1 MTASTRTR
9 HVVARGSTLLL
20 AMVLLGVLSVIGVA
34 AVALSSQERTNA
46 AIKTHRDR
54 LIACAQA
61 AQGKIYA
68 EMLQYGPSYLGSS
81 QLVPEMRLTDG
92 TVLSAGHYGADPDMV
107 NINLSFRPVSCKQS
121 TTEEFVDLTNRDSYF
136 SKIGSCFLIVARCID
151 AQGRELEVEF
161 GMNKLF

>member
-1 MTASTRTR
+1 MSPTRTR

-81 QLVPEMRLTDG
+81 QLVPEMRLADG
-92 TVLSAGHYGADPDMV
+92 TVLTGGHYGDDPSIV
-107 NINLSFRPVSCKQS
+107 NINTSFRPVSCRQS

-136 SKIGSCFLIVARCID
+136 SKFGSCFLIVARCVD
-151 AQGRELEVEF
+151 DKGRELEVEF

>member
-1 MTASTRTR
+1 MSPTRTR

-61 AQGKIYA
+61 AQGHIYA
-68 EMLQYGPSYLGSS
+68 EMLNYGPSYFGSA
-81 QLVPEMRLTDG
+81 QPVPEITLSDG
-92 TVLSAGHYGADPDMV
+92 TVLRAGHYGDTGIV
-107 NINLSFRPVSCKQS
+107 SINTSFRPVSCKQS

-136 SKIGSCFLIVARCID
+136 SKIGSCFLIVARCVD
-151 AQGRELEVEF
+151 DKGRELEVEF